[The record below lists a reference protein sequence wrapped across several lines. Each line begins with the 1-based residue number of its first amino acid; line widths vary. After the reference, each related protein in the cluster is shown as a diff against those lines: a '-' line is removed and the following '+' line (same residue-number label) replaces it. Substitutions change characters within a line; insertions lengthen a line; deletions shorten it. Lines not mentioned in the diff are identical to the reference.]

1 MGTGLYS
8 ADAWLWPIT
17 LTSAN
22 NTIEINEDGGGW
34 VSTQQLEAGDWY
46 LHDDATLHAAGYK
59 GLFYAIRY
67 LTTQAT
73 GSYSTFGAVAN
84 IGTKTNSYTWSVSD
98 PTSSSAVTNAGLT
111 MSGSGGVP
119 STDSWIIDV
128 SEGTLDLRHLGF
140 LTATP
145 SDPTSA
151 VSGSTRSWES
161 PACMLGRWLPYNHAG
176 APAAASRKR
185 PRPFKVLD
193 YPSPRPADGV
203 PNEWY
208 STTLRDIEYRFQ
220 MPGHVHQSRADETGY
235 AAQSGLAAGDK
246 NNAFYHV
253 WDKLTA
259 GKEVIIVHNST
270 ADLQVTSNDYEI
282 VKLHQETPWEAAV
295 QATSD
300 AADLYRIN
308 LTVDVISGNYAH

>member
-1 MGTGLYS
+1 MGTGLYLP
-8 ADAWLWPIT
+8 DAWLWPIT
-17 LTSAN
+17 LTADN
-22 NTIEINEDGGGW
+22 NTIQLDENSGGF
-34 VSTQQLEAGDWY
+34 VSTQQLEAGEWY
-46 LHDDATLHAAGYK
+46 LHDDESLHAAGYK

-67 LTTQAT
+67 LTTQST
-73 GSYSTFGAVAN
+73 GSYSTFGTVAN
-84 IGTKTNSYTWSVSD
+84 IGTKVNSYSFSVSD
-98 PTSSSAVTNAGLT
+98 PTSSTSVTNAGLT
-111 MSGSGGVP
+111 MSGSGGAP
-119 STDSWIIDV
+119 STVSWILDV
-128 SEGTLDLRHLGF
+128 SDSTIDFRHLGF

-151 VSGSTRSWES
+151 ASGSTRSWES

-185 PRPFKVLD
+185 PRPFKILD
-193 YPSPRPADGV
+193 YPSARPADGE

-220 MPGHVHQSRADETGY
+220 MPGHIHQSRADETGY
-235 AAQSGLAAGDK
+235 ASQSGLAAGDK

-259 GKEVIIVHNST
+259 GKKLIIVHNST
-270 ADLQVTSNDYEI
+270 SDLQVDANDYEI
-282 VKLHQETPWEAAV
+282 VKLHQDTPWDAMV

-300 AADLYRIN
+300 AADLYRITA
-308 LTVDVISGNYAH
+308 TVDVLSGNYAH